1 MKKKISEW
9 NLSLEELQQI
19 ILNTLENIINH
30 DVNALTQDE
39 SDPDSTYDTDS
50 KMD

>member
-1 MKKKISEW
+1 MNETCHLKNCNK
-9 NLSLEELQQI
+9 
-19 ILNTLENIINH
+19 LNTLENIVNH
-30 DVNALTQDE
+30 DVNALAQDE